1 MLHRQATERVYN
13 RLTMSPHRRPA
24 VLMRLLLLWLLVA
37 LLPLRGW
44 AAGAMLAEMPM
55 GGAVLTL
62 SAEADGD
69 DIACPHHAGHA
80 EHAHSDAYPACALCD
95 LCHAGSAPAQLATFD
110 AALPASTHVL
120 SARIAT
126 GRAQLSPPPL
136 ERPPRD

>member
-1 MLHRQATERVYN
+1 ML
-13 RLTMSPHRRPA
+13 
-24 VLMRLLLLWLLVA
+24 RLLLLWLLVA

-44 AAGAMLAEMPM
+44 AACAMLAEMPM

-69 DIACPHHAGHA
+69 DIACPHHARLAEQAAPDHA
-80 EHAHSDAYPACALCD
+80 EHAQSDAHPACALCD